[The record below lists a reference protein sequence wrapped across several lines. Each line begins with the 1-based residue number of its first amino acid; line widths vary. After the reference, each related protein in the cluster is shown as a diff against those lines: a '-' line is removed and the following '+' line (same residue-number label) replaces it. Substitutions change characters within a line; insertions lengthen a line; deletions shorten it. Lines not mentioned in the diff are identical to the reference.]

1 MIISSQ
7 QVQSIIRAYGVSG
20 TRKNLPEDTRTAVSR
35 KDSLEISREAKELS
49 TIRQIIDKT
58 PDIRMEKVAAIKEA
72 IANGTYHVDSREV
85 AHMMIVRSLVD
96 QIVAGEDDEK

>member
-7 QVQSIIRAYGVSG
+7 QVKSIIKAYGVSG
-20 TRKNLPEDTRTAVSR
+20 TRKNLPEEEKTAVSR

-49 TIRQIIDKT
+49 TIRRIIDKT
-58 PDIRMEKVAAIKEA
+58 PEVRAEKVAAIKEA
-72 IANGTYHVDSREV
+72 IANGTYNVDSREV

-96 QIVAGEDDEK
+96 RIVAGEQDE